1 MRKLSFFCFTIIT
14 ILLNACSE
22 NPETVL
28 TQTSPN
34 KEHQLSFGLGNNG
47 VPYYL
52 VTHQGKTVIDTS
64 LLGFSLQN
72 QGDLKEGF
80 EVVSS
85 STFSFD
91 DTWEQPWGEQ
101 QFVRNHYNELR
112 VNLQEKED
120 SQRKLDL
127 VFRLFDDGVA
137 FRYEFPEQE
146 NLKDFVIMSEH
157 TQFRMTADHSC
168 WWIPANYDSY
178 EYLYTESRLSE
189 IDASPQLELPLA
201 SIKIPILN
209 ATHTPLTM
217 KTEDGLYLS
226 IQEADITDYAGMTL
240 RSEEGNLLECE
251 LVPWRDGSKVKTSAP
266 SVTPWRIIQMADT
279 PGGLLE
285 SAMILNLND
294 PNELGD
300 VSWVQPMK
308 YIGIWWGM
316 HLKAWTW
323 EAGPRHGATT
333 ERTKQYIDFAA
344 ENGFGGVLVE
354 GWNLGWEPTADRSTS
369 FDFVTPYPD
378 FDLEEVARY
387 GREKGVSLIGHHETF
402 GGVSN
407 YEQRLDTAMAL
418 YGSLGVA
425 GVKTGYVGPLVPEE
439 EYHQGQW
446 FVRHMQRVIEEAA
459 KNKIS
464 VVAHEPIKA
473 SGKRRTYPNM
483 VAREA
488 VRGSEFNS
496 PWGGGNP
503 PEHMTIVPF
512 TRMLSGPID
521 YTPGLFKLELGKF
534 REGYSV
540 PTTLAYQLAEYV
552 VVYSPVQM
560 ASDLIEHYELYPDA
574 FEFIKQVG
582 VDWET
587 SRVLDAEIGEYVV
600 IARKEKSTGHWF
612 VGALTDEKPRNI
624 TVDLS
629 FLDEEKGYQADI
641 YRDAPDAHYQTNPEA
656 YEIEKGR
663 RVMASDK
670 LELQLAPGGGAAIVL
685 LPEK

>member
-1 MRKLSFFCFTIIT
+1 ML
-14 ILLNACSE
+14 LLNACSE
-22 NPETVL
+22 TSESVL
-28 TQTSPN
+28 TQVSPN
-34 KEHQLSFGLGNNG
+34 EAHQLSFNLTDKGI
-47 VPYYL
+47 PYYL
-52 VTHQGKTVIDTS
+52 ITHQEKTVIDTS
-64 LLGFSLQN
+64 FLGFSLQN
-72 QGDLKEGF
+72 QKDLKEGF
-80 EVVSS
+80 EIVSS
-85 STFSFD
+85 STSSFD
-91 DTWEQPWGEQ
+91 ETWEQPWGEQ
-101 QFVRNHYNELR
+101 QFIRSHYNELR
-112 VNLQEKED
+112 VHLQEKAEP
-120 SQRKLDL
+120 QRKLDL
-127 VFRLFDDGVA
+127 VFRLFDDGAA

-157 TQFRMTADHSC
+157 TQFKMTGDHRC
-168 WWIPANYDSY
+168 WWVPANYDSY

-189 IDASPQLELPLA
+189 IDATSQLELPLA
-201 SIKIPILN
+201 SVKIPILN

-217 KTEDGLYLS
+217 KTDDGLYLS

-240 RSEEGNLLECE
+240 RSEEDNLLECE
-251 LVPWRDGSKVKTSAP
+251 LVPWKDGSKVKTSAP
-266 SVTPWRIIQMADT
+266 SVTPWRSIQIADT
-279 PGGLLE
+279 PGELLE
-285 SAMILNLND
+285 SALILNLND

-300 VSWVQPMK
+300 VSWVYPMK

-323 EAGPRHGATT
+323 EAGPLHGATT

-354 GWNLGWEPTADRSTS
+354 GWNIGWEPTADRSTS
-369 FDFVTPYPD
+369 LDFVTPYPD
-378 FDLEEVARY
+378 FDLQEVARY

-407 YEQRLDTAMAL
+407 YEQRLDTAMTL

-439 EYHQGQW
+439 EYHHGQW

-459 KNKIS
+459 RNKIS
-464 VVAHEPIKA
+464 IVAHEPIKA

-521 YTPGLFKLELGKF
+521 YTPGLFKLELSDF

-600 IARKEKSTGHWF
+600 IARKEKGTGHWF
-612 VGALTDEKPRNI
+612 VGALTDENPRNI

-629 FLDEEKGYQADI
+629 FLDTENDYQADI
-641 YRDAPDAHYQTNPEA
+641 YRDADDAHYQTNPEA

-663 RVMASDK
+663 SVKATDK
-670 LELQLAPGGGAAIVL
+670 IELKLAPGGGAAVVL